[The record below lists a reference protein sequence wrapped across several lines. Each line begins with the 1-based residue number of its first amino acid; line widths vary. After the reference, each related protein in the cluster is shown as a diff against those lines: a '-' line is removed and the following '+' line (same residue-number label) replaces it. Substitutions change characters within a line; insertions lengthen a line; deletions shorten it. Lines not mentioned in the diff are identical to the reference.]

1 MIGGCSILL
10 LESNVGQLEWQP
22 RDIFAIAGGF
32 QSSRTPRWSYPR
44 KAGESSVLKK
54 NYPVTGIEKDY
65 PDSTVIISET
75 DLKGRITHVNDDFIS
90 VCGFSREELLGASHN
105 IVRHPDMPPAAF
117 ADLWNTLKQ
126 GKPWM
131 GIVKNR
137 CKNGDHYWV
146 DAFATPIYT
155 NGQITGYQSVR
166 VKPERELVE
175 RAEALY
181 NDINAGKLPRL
192 DAWWKR
198 APGRTLIGLVGA
210 GMLPLAVQGF
220 LAGVPLSAFAAGVA
234 TLFPLAVLL
243 SRYLTRPITSAADEL
258 AAVVDNRLMQYV
270 YTGTID
276 EGGHM
281 LLVARMLQA
290 QLRTVIG
297 RVDEA
302 SVTLS
307 AAAEQ
312 ASVTASQASEGGQQQ
327 QKEIE
332 QVVSAMHEMTTSSQK
347 MADNARQAAESAR
360 EADRTA
366 QSSKEIVARAVAS
379 ITALVEEVGHVSRVI
394 AELEGHGRNIGSVVK
409 VIREIADQTNL
420 LALNAAIEAARAGES
435 GRGFAVVADEVRS
448 LAIRTQEATG
458 EIQQMVEQIQK
469 TTVRAVNVMEHS
481 RDEADASVEEA
492 GKVSNALNEIA
503 ESIARINDTN
513 GQIAL
518 SVEGQSRVAQA
529 IHGNLLS
536 INEVVGVTT
545 RGATETAEASHS
557 LSRLAGEMQGMV
569 DQFGERKGV

>member
-1 MIGGCSILL
+1 
-10 LESNVGQLEWQP
+10 V
-22 RDIFAIAGGF
+22 
-32 QSSRTPRWSYPR
+32 
-44 KAGESSVLKK
+44 KK
-54 NYPVTGIEKDY
+54 NYPVSGVERQLSE
-65 PDSTVIISET
+65 STVIISET

-90 VCGFSREELLGASHN
+90 VSGFSREELMGASHN

-155 NGQITGYQSVR
+155 DGQITGYQSVR

-181 NDINAGKLPRL
+181 KDINAGKLPRL

-198 APGRTLIGLVGA
+198 ATGRTFIGLVGA
-210 GMLPLAVQGF
+210 GMLPLSVQGF
-220 LAGVPLSAFAAGVA
+220 VAGVPLSAFAGGAAALLPVA
-234 TLFPLAVLL
+234 VWL
-243 SRYLTRPITSAADEL
+243 SRYLTRPVTSAAAEL

-307 AAAEQ
+307 TAAEQ
-312 ASVTASQASEGGQQQ
+312 ASVTASQASEGGRRQQE
-327 QKEIE
+327 EIE
-332 QVVSAMHEMTTSSQK
+332 QVVTAMDEMTVSSQK
-347 MADNARQAAESAR
+347 VADNAQMAAESAR
-360 EADRTA
+360 EADQVA
-366 QSSKEIVARAVAS
+366 QSSRETVARAMAS
-379 ITALVEEVGHVSRVI
+379 ITALVEEVQHVSGVI
-394 AELEGHGRNIGSVVK
+394 AELEGHGKRIGSVVK

-469 TTVRAVNVMEHS
+469 ATERAVDVMEHS

-492 GKVSNALNEIA
+492 GKVSSALNEIA

-513 GQIAL
+513 GRIAL
-518 SVEGQSRVAQA
+518 AVEDQSRVARA

-536 INEVVGVTT
+536 INEVTGATA